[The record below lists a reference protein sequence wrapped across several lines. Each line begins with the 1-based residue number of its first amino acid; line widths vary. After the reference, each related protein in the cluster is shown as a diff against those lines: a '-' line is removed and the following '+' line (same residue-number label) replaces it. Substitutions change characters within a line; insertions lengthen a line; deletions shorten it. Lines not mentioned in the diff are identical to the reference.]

1 MPCCPPSG
9 RARPPP
15 WKMPCARARMIAAP
29 AAAGAD
35 LAAALDAFDRVR
47 RPRCRQLARE
57 ALLLAR
63 LGFELGPGW
72 RQAARN
78 TFLRLLAAGPAF
90 EAGARITRWTPPAV
104 ADPGQRSPGRSLN
117 RLRGSGRGSGG
128 EERPGPGRTRRS

>member
-15 WKMPCARARMIAAP
+15 WKMPCARGRMIAAP
-29 AAAGAD
+29 VAAGAD

-78 TFLRLLAAGPAF
+78 TFLRLLPAGPAF

-104 ADPGQRSPGRSLN
+104 ADPGQCGPGRSLN
-117 RLRGSGRGSGG
+117 RLRGSGRGFGDEG
-128 EERPGPGRTRRS
+128 RPGPGRTCRS